1 MTRIKSYDYEKY
13 STLDIEKYLHE
24 KGYKTQKKIFQNKL
38 MVHVLGTN
46 IYVDIPSISIIGD
59 IFACIRFQNYPRTD
73 HHESDQKL
81 YNLLK
86 RKFALKNGEI
96 PKIIKD
102 ADKLTILDSRKKGIW
117 PFNKIF

>member
-1 MTRIKSYDYEKY
+1 MTRIKPYDYEKY

-24 KGYKTQKKIFQNKL
+24 KGYKTQKKIFQNTL

-46 IYVDIPSISIIGD
+46 IYIDIPAIDISGG
-59 IFACIRFQNYPRTD
+59 IFASIRFQSYPQTE

-86 RKFALKNGEI
+86 RKFARKTEKK

-102 ADKLTILDSRKKGIW
+102 ADKLTIHDSRKKGIW
-117 PFNKIF
+117 PFNKLF